1 MGDRYKSFTKEEC
14 LIWIKNN
21 NINPRTGRELKKNS
35 IIIKELKKQCKLYND
50 GDDKEEKDIEKVQV
64 NQKKEKNTEKKK
76 ELTKSILEIPLNKD
90 ECLKWYSNQDKNPRT
105 NYTLIKNG
113 KLYNLIKEQC
123 KLYDVKFLI
132 II

>member
-50 GDDKEEKDIEKVQV
+50 GDDKVEKDIEKVQV

-76 ELTKSILEIPLNKD
+76 ELTKSIF
-90 ECLKWYSNQDKNPRT
+90 S
-105 NYTLIKNG
+105 
-113 KLYNLIKEQC
+113 
-123 KLYDVKFLI
+123 V
-132 II
+132 

>member
-50 GDDKEEKDIEKVQV
+50 GDDKVEKDIEKVQV

-76 ELTKSILEIPLNKD
+76 K
-90 ECLKWYSNQDKNPRT
+90 
-105 NYTLIKNG
+105 
-113 KLYNLIKEQC
+113 
-123 KLYDVKFLI
+123 
-132 II
+132 